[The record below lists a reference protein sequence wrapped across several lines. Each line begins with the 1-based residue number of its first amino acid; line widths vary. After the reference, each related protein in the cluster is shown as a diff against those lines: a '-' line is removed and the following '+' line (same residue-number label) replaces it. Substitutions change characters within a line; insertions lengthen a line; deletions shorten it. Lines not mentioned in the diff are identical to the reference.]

1 MLPLRLKSS
10 DVELDLAMCEPL
22 AVRYGEDGTD
32 ILMNQL
38 LRGCYFLVQY
48 GENITGVLVWAAVS
62 RCSRAV

>member
-38 LRGCYFLVQY
+38 LYGCYFPVQY
-48 GENITGVLVWAAVS
+48 VGKITGVLVWAAVS
-62 RCSRAV
+62 RCWRAV